1 MSDIVNLSAGTPM
14 QSISEILAPGIVG
27 LFVQGLETGLVISQ
41 LSQWL
46 YLERKEGTG
55 ITLLV
60 VFVTTVGLSAF
71 ARFSSNHFPYLI
83 NLPIAWR
90 LLFVF
95 CPHGES
101 MFTTL
106 GKL

>member
-1 MSDIVNLSAGTPM
+1 M

-46 YLERKEGTG
+46 YLERREGIG

-71 ARFSSNHFPYLI
+71 ARFSSDPFPYHLM
-83 NLPIAWR
+83 NSPIAWR
-90 LLFVF
+90 LLYVF
-95 CPHGES
+95 YPHGES
-101 MFTTL
+101 MFTIL
-106 GKL
+106 GNL

>member
-1 MSDIVNLSAGTPM
+1 MSDIVNLSAGAPM

-46 YLERKEGTG
+46 YLERKEGVG

-71 ARFSSNHFPYLI
+71 ARFFSNQNPYLI
-83 NLPIAWR
+83 NVPIAWR

-95 CPHGES
+95 FPHGES
-101 MFTTL
+101 MFITL